1 TAGAVV
7 GLAQA
12 PIGHNAHLGLLLAS
26 HSPDQTSSGLGRFA
40 SNEVLRWQR
49 SQKEIARMEIRHLIT
64 FRAVAT
70 GLSFTQ
76 AATQLGSVQSAV
88 TSHIKALEEELG
100 VRLFDRLGRR
110 IVLTQAGSQLLGYA
124 DKILQLVNE
133 ATTVICGAGEPAG
146 PVIVSAPEVLCAYRL
161 PEVIRELH
169 DLHPGVRLLLRA
181 NPTGALDSNLQRA
194 LANGDVDAAF
204 VLEDD
209 IASTDWL
216 KVEHLTDEPLVVVA
230 APQHPLAQAS
240 TVEPVDLDGVPVLLT
255 DRGCGYRRVFERA
268 LSSAGSRP
276 AIAGEFTSGETVKRC
291 VEAGTAIGVL
301 ALISVATELDTG
313 RLIALPWKGRPL
325 PPTPSSSPPQRPW
338 FPPPH
343 PARREAPRRS
353 SPEIRQLAGCPFTY
367 PGASSLAVPPAI
379 CPAPVTPVL
388 MRRPRSR
395 RAGRR

>member
-1 TAGAVV
+1 
-7 GLAQA
+7 
-12 PIGHNAHLGLLLAS
+12 
-26 HSPDQTSSGLGRFA
+26 
-40 SNEVLRWQR
+40 
-49 SQKEIARMEIRHLIT
+49 MEIRHLIT

-76 AATQLGSVQSAV
+76 AATQLGYVQSAV
-88 TSHIKALEEELG
+88 TSHIKALEEEMG

-124 DKILQLVNE
+124 DKILQLANE

-169 DLHPGVRLLLRA
+169 DQYPGVRLLFRA
-181 NPTGALDSNLQRA
+181 NPTGALDSHLQRA

-204 VLEDD
+204 VLEED

-216 KVEHLTDEPLVVVA
+216 NVEHLTDEPLVIVA
-230 APQHPLAQAS
+230 ALQHPLAQAS
-240 TVEPVDLDGVPVLLT
+240 TLEPVDLNGVPVLLT

-291 VEAGTAIGVL
+291 VETGTAIGVL
-301 ALISVATELDTG
+301 ALISVAAELDAG
-313 RLIALPWKGRPL
+313 RLIALPWNGPTLALSSYLVTHQQRWVSPAHAALREATRRSFSPKYDWRAARL
-325 PPTPSSSPPQRPW
+325 PTPA
-338 FPPPH
+338 
-343 PARREAPRRS
+343 PAATPRARLN
-353 SPEIRQLAGCPFTY
+353 E
-367 PGASSLAVPPAI
+367 
-379 CPAPVTPVL
+379 
-388 MRRPRSR
+388 R
-395 RAGRR
+395 RAPTLSEVLPLGAATLPCESPIVHA